1 MDDRLIVFNRGATVV
16 PPDRLTMTYSLL
28 NASRFIAPLV
38 LGAGKASMLARI
50 AKNVD
55 DFHEIPIMGIK
66 PLAGELK
73 WFIDYA
79 SAGGANAD

>member
-1 MDDRLIVFNRGATVV
+1 
-16 PPDRLTMTYSLL
+16 
-28 NASRFIAPLV
+28 
-38 LGAGKASMLARI
+38 MLARI